1 MKFHKNKNNKAK
13 KWFAYLILGGFVI
26 KALAFIFK
34 KESREKVRI
43 NFKDFFKEEKEEVE
57 ELVEGKQG
65 FKKFCCDS
73 GSIIKEY
80 FIPYEDND
88 HKPKILRT
96 KSLAVI
102 VIGLVLIKA
111 AVTGYL
117 FFIYPNQARMTE
129 LISRQILE
137 LINKDRFSNNLPT
150 LTINSA
156 LNSAALTKAQ
166 DMLDYDYFAHKSL
179 NGKMPWDWIN
189 RGEYAYLFVGENLA
203 MNFSSAQAAHNAL
216 MRSETHKKN
225 ILNNKYA
232 DIGLAVL
239 SGELDGENT
248 NVLVQ
253 MFGYQKPQ
261 TIDSRPADAKALAGK
276 QHMAE
281 SGALSTAVLPAH
293 STIPDESVE
302 LEPVSEPA
310 TANSVEQPAELI
322 KPVLL
327 SQGGPA
333 EPEKEIK
340 IEIKPV
346 KKKETKVAAV
356 SKDIYVS
363 PNKLIENN
371 KITQAMSFTVQEDEK
386 ITLAAKL
393 VRISHNI
400 FIVALAI
407 IAVALFINIFV
418 RISIQHKSV
427 IVQSLL
433 VIIFIVSLIYVRL
446 HFLEQ
451 VLERV
456 NII

>member
-13 KWFAYLILGGFVI
+13 KWFAYLILGGFII
-26 KALAFIFK
+26 KSLGFIFK
-34 KESREKVRI
+34 KQNWEKIQV
-43 NFKDFFKEEKEEVE
+43 NFKDFFQEEKEEVE
-57 ELVEGKQG
+57 ELTEGKQS

-102 VIGLVLIKA
+102 VVGLVLIKA
-111 AVTGYL
+111 VVTGYL

-137 LINKDRFSNNLPT
+137 LINKDRFSNNLST
-150 LTINSA
+150 LTINPA

-216 MRSETHKKN
+216 MQSETHKKN
-225 ILNNKYA
+225 ILNQKYI

-239 SGELDGENT
+239 HGELDGKQT
-248 NVLVQ
+248 NILVQ
-253 MFGYQKPQ
+253 MFGYRA
-261 TIDSRPADAKALAGK
+261 DDRPAFAKAMAGEQQK
-276 QHMAE
+276 SE
-281 SGALSTAVLPAH
+281 SSALSAAVLPDIP
-293 STIPDESVE
+293 TIPNKTVE
-302 LEPVSEPA
+302 PEPVSEPA
-310 TANSVEQPAELI
+310 TANSEEQPTEPT
-322 KPVLL
+322 KPALL

-393 VRISHNI
+393 VRTSHYI
-400 FIVALAI
+400 FIAVLAI
-407 IAVALFINIFV
+407 MAIALFINIFV

-427 IVQSLL
+427 IAQSLL
-433 VIIFIVSLIYVRL
+433 VIIFIASLIYVRL

-456 NII
+456 AVL